1 MQKNRIDIIDNR
13 VHDLSALLKE
23 DAAQGAA
30 ELVDFAM
37 EYAADNQLVHSAL
50 LLKLNHSRAD
60 NPLRQ
65 GQLANEMVA
74 LTQKIGRDAVAD
86 LETDVMLVKKMAIV
100 PVEERGEAVCRV
112 SDVNKTF
119 HRSGFSMQDID
130 AEFRLGEITG
140 VVGENGNGKTTLF
153 RMIAGELAADSG
165 LIQYP
170 YLEHQ
175 FNIGGSDWAG
185 IKQCIAFI
193 PQHLEKWYGSVRDNL
208 HYELALHGIKGKMN
222 EEEVE
227 YIIYRLGLEE
237 HQNKKWSQLS
247 GGYRLR
253 FALARALVWKP
264 VFLIIDEPLAN
275 LDIKAQLVILNDLRD
290 LANSYRYP
298 LSVVVSSQHLH
309 EIEHV
314 SDNIIFMKQGE
325 VIYNGKT
332 DELGEGR
339 EENTFEFAADL
350 TLEEVE
356 RSLGGFE
363 YYQLE
368 HTGLAYVIHTP
379 LHVTQMEVMQKFIAA
394 DIEVSYFRDISK
406 STKKLFV

>member
-1 MQKNRIDIIDNR
+1 MHKDRINIIDNR
-13 VHDLSALLKE
+13 VHDLSGLLKE

-60 NPLRQ
+60 NALRQ

-74 LTQKIGRDAVAD
+74 LTEKIGRDAVSD
-86 LETDVMLVKKMAIV
+86 LETDVMHMKKTAIV
-100 PVEERGEAVCRV
+100 PVEERAEAVCLV
-112 SDVNKTF
+112 TNVNKTF
-119 HRSGFSMQDID
+119 HRSGFKMQDID
-130 AEFRLGEITG
+130 AAFRLGEITG

-153 RMIAGELAADSG
+153 RMISGELAADNGS
-165 LIQYP
+165 ISYP
-170 YLEHQ
+170 YLQSQ
-175 FNIGGSDWAG
+175 FGIASGDWAG
-185 IKQCIAFI
+185 IKQRIAFI

-264 VFLIIDEPLAN
+264 VFLVIDEPLAN

-314 SDNIIFMKQGE
+314 SDNIIFMKKGE

-339 EENTFEFAADL
+339 EENTFEFATEL

-379 LHVTQMEVMQKFIAA
+379 LHITQMEVMQKFIAA

>member
-1 MQKNRIDIIDNR
+1 MDRIDIIDNR
-13 VHDLSALLKE
+13 VHELSAHLRE
-23 DAAQGAA
+23 NVTQGAG
-30 ELVDFAM
+30 ELVEFAM
-37 EYAADNQLVHSAL
+37 EHASDNQLVNSAL

-60 NPLRQ
+60 NVLRQ

-74 LTQKIGRDAVAD
+74 LTERIGRDAVTD
-86 LETDVMLVKKMAIV
+86 LEATTVVKKSAIA
-100 PVEERGEAVCRV
+100 PLEKRREMVCWV
-112 SDVNKTF
+112 SNVNKTF
-119 HRSGFSMQDID
+119 QRSGFNMQGIN

-153 RMIAGELAADSG
+153 RMISGELAADSG

-170 YLEHQ
+170 YLEAY
-175 FNIGGSDWAG
+175 FGISRNDWG
-185 IKQCIAFI
+185 EIKQRIAFI

-208 HYELALHGIKGKMN
+208 HYELALHGIKGETN

-264 VFLIIDEPLAN
+264 VFLVIDEPLAN

-314 SDNIIFMKQGE
+314 SDNIIFMKEGE

-332 DELGEGR
+332 DNLGEGR
-339 EENTFEFAADL
+339 EENTFEFASEL
-350 TLEEVE
+350 TLEEME

-363 YYQLE
+363 YYSIE
-368 HTGLAYVIHTP
+368 HTGLAYVMHTP
-379 LHVTQMEVMQKFIAA
+379 LHVTQMEVMQRFISA
-394 DIEVSYFRDISK
+394 DIEVTYFRDISK
-406 STKKLFV
+406 STKKMFV

>member
-1 MQKNRIDIIDNR
+1 MDRIDIIDNR
-13 VHDLSALLKE
+13 VHELSAHLRE
-23 DAAQGAA
+23 NATQGAG
-30 ELVDFAM
+30 ELVEFAM
-37 EYAADNQLVHSAL
+37 EHASDNQLVNSAL

-60 NPLRQ
+60 NVLRQ

-74 LTQKIGRDAVAD
+74 LTERIGRDAVTD
-86 LETDVMLVKKMAIV
+86 LEATTVVKKSAIA
-100 PVEERGEAVCRV
+100 PLEKRREMVCWV
-112 SDVNKTF
+112 SNVNKTF
-119 HRSGFSMQDID
+119 QRSGFNMQGIN

-153 RMIAGELAADSG
+153 RMISGELAADSG

-170 YLEHQ
+170 YLEAY
-175 FNIGGSDWAG
+175 FGISRNDWG
-185 IKQCIAFI
+185 EIKQRIAFI

-208 HYELALHGIKGKMN
+208 HYELALHGIKGETN

-264 VFLIIDEPLAN
+264 VFLVIDEPLAN

-314 SDNIIFMKQGE
+314 SDNIIFMKEGE

-332 DELGEGR
+332 DNLGEGR
-339 EENTFEFAADL
+339 EENTFEFASEL
-350 TLEEVE
+350 TLEEME

-363 YYQLE
+363 YYSIE
-368 HTGLAYVIHTP
+368 HTGLAYVMHTP
-379 LHVTQMEVMQKFIAA
+379 LHVTQMEVMQRFISA
-394 DIEVSYFRDISK
+394 DIEVTYFRDISK
-406 STKKLFV
+406 STKKMFV

>member
-1 MQKNRIDIIDNR
+1 MDRIDIIDNR
-13 VHDLSALLKE
+13 VHELSAHLRE
-23 DAAQGAA
+23 NVTQGAG
-30 ELVDFAM
+30 ELVEFAM
-37 EYAADNQLVHSAL
+37 EHASDNQLVHSAL

-60 NPLRQ
+60 NVLRQ

-74 LTQKIGRDAVAD
+74 LTERIGRDAVTD
-86 LETDVMLVKKMAIV
+86 LEATTVVKKSAIA
-100 PVEERGEAVCRV
+100 PLEKRREMVCWV
-112 SDVNKTF
+112 SNVNKTF
-119 HRSGFSMQDID
+119 QRSGFNMQGIN

-153 RMIAGELAADSG
+153 RMISGELAADSG

-170 YLEHQ
+170 YLEAY
-175 FNIGGSDWAG
+175 FGISRNDWG
-185 IKQCIAFI
+185 EIKQRIAFI

-208 HYELALHGIKGKMN
+208 HYELALHGIKGETN

-264 VFLIIDEPLAN
+264 VFLVIDEPLAN

-314 SDNIIFMKQGE
+314 SDNIIFMKEGE

-332 DELGEGR
+332 DNLGEGR
-339 EENTFEFAADL
+339 EENTFEFASEL
-350 TLEEVE
+350 TLEEME

-363 YYQLE
+363 YYSIE
-368 HTGLAYVIHTP
+368 HTGLAYVMHTP
-379 LHVTQMEVMQKFIAA
+379 LHVTQMEVMQRFISA
-394 DIEVSYFRDISK
+394 DIEVTYFRDISK
-406 STKKLFV
+406 STKKMFV

>member
-1 MQKNRIDIIDNR
+1 MDRIDIIDNR
-13 VHDLSALLKE
+13 VHELSAHLRE
-23 DAAQGAA
+23 NATQGAG
-30 ELVDFAM
+30 ELVEFAM
-37 EYAADNQLVHSAL
+37 EHASDNQLVNSAL

-60 NPLRQ
+60 NVLRK

-74 LTQKIGRDAVAD
+74 LTERIGRDAVTD
-86 LETDVMLVKKMAIV
+86 LEATTVVKKSAIA
-100 PVEERGEAVCRV
+100 PLEKRREMVCWV
-112 SDVNKTF
+112 SNVNKTF
-119 HRSGFSMQDID
+119 QRSGFNMQGIN

-153 RMIAGELAADSG
+153 RMISGELAADSG

-170 YLEHQ
+170 YLEAY
-175 FNIGGSDWAG
+175 FGISRNDWG
-185 IKQCIAFI
+185 EIKQRIAFI

-208 HYELALHGIKGKMN
+208 HYELALHGIKGETN

-264 VFLIIDEPLAN
+264 VFLVIDEPLAN

-314 SDNIIFMKQGE
+314 SDNIIFMKEGE

-332 DELGEGR
+332 DNLGEGR
-339 EENTFEFAADL
+339 EENTFEFASEL
-350 TLEEVE
+350 TLEEME

-363 YYQLE
+363 YYSIE
-368 HTGLAYVIHTP
+368 HTGLAYVMHTP
-379 LHVTQMEVMQKFIAA
+379 LHVTQMEVMQRFISA
-394 DIEVSYFRDISK
+394 DIEVTYFRDISK
-406 STKKLFV
+406 STKKMFV

>member
-1 MQKNRIDIIDNR
+1 MDRIDIIDNR
-13 VHDLSALLKE
+13 VHELSAHLRE
-23 DAAQGAA
+23 NATQGAG
-30 ELVDFAM
+30 ELVEFAM
-37 EYAADNQLVHSAL
+37 EHASDNQLVNSAL
-50 LLKLNHSRAD
+50 FLKLNHSRAD
-60 NPLRQ
+60 NVLRQ

-74 LTQKIGRDAVAD
+74 LTERIGRDAVTD
-86 LETDVMLVKKMAIV
+86 LEATTVVKKSAIA
-100 PVEERGEAVCRV
+100 PLEKRREMVCWV
-112 SDVNKTF
+112 SNVNKTF
-119 HRSGFSMQDID
+119 QRSGFNMQGIN

-153 RMIAGELAADSG
+153 RMISGELAADSG

-170 YLEHQ
+170 YLEAY
-175 FNIGGSDWAG
+175 FGISRNDWG
-185 IKQCIAFI
+185 EIKQRIAFI

-208 HYELALHGIKGKMN
+208 HYELALHGIKGETN

-264 VFLIIDEPLAN
+264 VFLVIDEPLAN

-314 SDNIIFMKQGE
+314 SDNIIFMKEGE

-332 DELGEGR
+332 DNLGEGR
-339 EENTFEFAADL
+339 EENTFEFASEL
-350 TLEEVE
+350 TLEEME

-363 YYQLE
+363 YYSIE
-368 HTGLAYVIHTP
+368 HTGLAYVMHTP
-379 LHVTQMEVMQKFIAA
+379 LHVTQMEVMQRFISA
-394 DIEVSYFRDISK
+394 DIEVTYFRDISK
-406 STKKLFV
+406 STKKMFV

>member
-1 MQKNRIDIIDNR
+1 MDRIDIIDNR
-13 VHDLSALLKE
+13 VHELSAHLRE
-23 DAAQGAA
+23 NATQGAG
-30 ELVDFAM
+30 ELVEFAM
-37 EYAADNQLVHSAL
+37 EHASDNQLVHSAL

-60 NPLRQ
+60 NVLRQ

-74 LTQKIGRDAVAD
+74 LTERIGRDAVTD
-86 LETDVMLVKKMAIV
+86 LEATTVVKKSAIA
-100 PVEERGEAVCRV
+100 PLEKRREMVCWV
-112 SDVNKTF
+112 SNVNKTF
-119 HRSGFSMQDID
+119 QRSGFNMQGIN

-153 RMIAGELAADSG
+153 RMISGELAADSG

-170 YLEHQ
+170 YLEAY
-175 FNIGGSDWAG
+175 FGISRNDWG
-185 IKQCIAFI
+185 EIKQRIAFI

-208 HYELALHGIKGKMN
+208 HYELALHGIKGETN

-264 VFLIIDEPLAN
+264 VFLVIDEPLAN

-314 SDNIIFMKQGE
+314 SDNIIFMKEGE

-332 DELGEGR
+332 DNLGEGR
-339 EENTFEFAADL
+339 EENTFEFASEL
-350 TLEEVE
+350 TLEEME

-363 YYQLE
+363 YYSIE
-368 HTGLAYVIHTP
+368 HTGLAYVMHTP
-379 LHVTQMEVMQKFIAA
+379 LHVTQMEVMQRFISA
-394 DIEVSYFRDISK
+394 DIEVTYFRDISK
-406 STKKLFV
+406 STKKMFV

>member
-1 MQKNRIDIIDNR
+1 MHKDRIDIIDNR

-30 ELVDFAM
+30 ELVDFSM

-74 LTQKIGRDAVAD
+74 LTEKIGRDAVAD
-86 LETDVMLVKKMAIV
+86 LETDVMIVKKTAIV
-100 PVEERGEAVCRV
+100 PAEKRGEAVCLV
-112 SDVNKTF
+112 DSVNKTF
-119 HRSGFSMQDID
+119 HRSGFKMQDID

-153 RMIAGELAADSG
+153 RMISGELAADNGS
-165 LIQYP
+165 ISYP
-170 YLEHQ
+170 YLQSQ
-175 FNIGGSDWAG
+175 FGIVSGDWAG
-185 IKQCIAFI
+185 IKQRIAFI

-208 HYELALHGIKGKMN
+208 HYELALHGIKGEMN

-264 VFLIIDEPLAN
+264 VFLVIDEPLAN

-339 EENTFEFAADL
+339 EENTFEFATEL

-379 LHVTQMEVMQKFIAA
+379 LHITQMEVMQKFIAA

>member
-1 MQKNRIDIIDNR
+1 MHKDRIDIIDNR
-13 VHDLSALLKE
+13 VHDLSVLLKE
-23 DAAQGAA
+23 DATQGAA
-30 ELVDFAM
+30 ELVEFAM

-60 NPLRQ
+60 NALRQ

-74 LTQKIGRDAVAD
+74 LTEKIGRDAVSD
-86 LETDVMLVKKMAIV
+86 LETDVMHVKKTTIV
-100 PVEERGEAVCRV
+100 PVEERGEIVCLV
-112 SDVNKTF
+112 NNVNKTF
-119 HRSGFSMQDID
+119 HRSGFKMQGINT
-130 AEFRLGEITG
+130 AFRLGEITG

-153 RMIAGELAADSG
+153 RMISGELAADSG
-165 LIQYP
+165 TIAYP
-170 YLEHQ
+170 YLQRQ
-175 FNIGGSDWAG
+175 FGIMANDWAE
-185 IKQCIAFI
+185 IKQRIAFI
-193 PQHLEKWYGSVRDNL
+193 PQHLDKWYGSVRDNL

-264 VFLIIDEPLAN
+264 VFLVIDEPLAN

-325 VIYNGKT
+325 VVFNGKT
-332 DELGEGR
+332 DDLGEGR
-339 EENTFEFAADL
+339 EENTFEFATEL

-379 LHVTQMEVMQKFIAA
+379 LHITQMEVMQKFIAA